1 MCIRDS
7 YSDYTNFFIESL
19 LLRASRIAQTIGGTS
34 ILTPPFVIDQEKI
47 KRLQTLFRMKPNS
60 KSKTLFNGQPVED
73 RVKSE
78 LVERLEQPRN
88 EVPLIDTKGNILN
101 MRTDLRTGFHNLLK
115 KLDHNFFINR
125 VLRRYEKGQVFL
137 RSSSD
142 HIERRVLFDY
152 DYISLWPDMLIHN
165 LAEMLALLVEIL
177 ASCEVRSIRIRI
189 NNIKF
194 LLLFLRDLKI
204 TDSALLK
211 NLINFL
217 SFSRRYDQP
226 FNLLKLRPILTEV
239 FRFSDTDVNKI
250 LTFMNFRGP
259 LQEFIS
265 FLDDYVVE
273 GARCSQIHELES
285 LLKFFNMFQ
294 ETATKVN
301 STPRIT
307 PSVEFVIDLSLFL
320 QKKHRLSD
328 GWFFEVDIREG
339 SNGTVGFG
347 GTYPLRY
354 DKFPI
359 LHEIEKQKFSSEAKS
374 MTSSASN
381 HSKRFITV
389 PAFTIDITKL
399 AKFLTVPM
407 SEKQQRG
414 QYAIR
419 APLNIPRAEVLI
431 CGVGSNLLDIQLK
444 FLRGCFACYVSAICY
459 SYNNEPYSLEEQNQ
473 FAEKHNFPIV
483 VLIKEKLYQQKQ
495 KVTVRLKRE
504 IKTERDRE
512 MTFEEFM
519 VSLVKYYPPT

>member
-1 MCIRDS
+1 MCIRD
-7 YSDYTNFFIESL
+7 
-19 LLRASRIAQTIGGTS
+19 R
-34 ILTPPFVIDQEKI
+34 
-47 KRLQTLFRMKPNS
+47 
-60 KSKTLFNGQPVED
+60 
-73 RVKSE
+73 
-78 LVERLEQPRN
+78 
-88 EVPLIDTKGNILN
+88 
-101 MRTDLRTGFHNLLK
+101 
-115 KLDHNFFINR
+115 
-125 VLRRYEKGQVFL
+125 
-137 RSSSD
+137 
-142 HIERRVLFDY
+142 RRV
-152 DYISLWPDMLIHN
+152 HG
-165 LAEMLALLVEIL
+165 
-177 ASCEVRSIRIRI
+177 
-189 NNIKF
+189 IKF